1 MQTMKG
7 SAITSIGTATARSM
21 ILVSKR
27 LSVGIRGASENIS
40 QDGFNTS
47 TLTLPVSRSRNSS
60 SSTTAIPAN
69 RHASKSAIVHRDD
82 DLVDARTDGV
92 IQKRSRDPH
101 DTRILERAL
110 IAVGP
115 DEGDDV
121 EPAPVATPAKLQQ
134 APGELARSVHEHA
147 ALKHLLLFDPAPEHD
162 ADDAEQDRG
171 QHEGRDP

>member
-69 RHASKSAIVHRDD
+69 RHASKSAIGNPPR
-82 DLVDARTDGV
+82 
-92 IQKRSRDPH
+92 RSS
-101 DTRILERAL
+101 
-110 IAVGP
+110 IATTISST
-115 DEGDDV
+115 
-121 EPAPVATPAKLQQ
+121 PAPTA
-134 APGELARSVHEHA
+134 
-147 ALKHLLLFDPAPEHD
+147 
-162 ADDAEQDRG
+162 
-171 QHEGRDP
+171 